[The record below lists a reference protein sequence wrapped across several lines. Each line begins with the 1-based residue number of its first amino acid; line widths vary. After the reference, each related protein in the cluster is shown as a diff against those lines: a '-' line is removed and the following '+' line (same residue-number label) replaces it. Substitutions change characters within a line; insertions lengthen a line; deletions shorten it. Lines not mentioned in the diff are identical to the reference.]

1 MNNTAQLDEAGLV
14 RLEDFLRAEQRPPE
28 CMVLDE
34 LDGFL
39 TALICTPEAVAE
51 EEWLAEVWGGAAP
64 GFADAAEE
72 REIVGLIHAL
82 RQSITDELRDSDS
95 FEPMWFVALDDDD
108 NEVVEPEGWCAGFM
122 RATQLR
128 SDYWDEIFESDEKYL
143 WLAPIIAFAVYQ
155 LPESAG
161 DPMLAQLGTDMDLRD
176 EFIEAIPRAVQDIF
190 KDSSK

>member
-14 RLEDFLRAEQRPPE
+14 RLEEFLSAEQRPQE

-39 TALICTPEAVAE
+39 TALICTPDPVPAD
-51 EEWLAEVWGGAAP
+51 EWMAEVWGGVPP

-72 REIVGLIHAL
+72 REIAGLILAL
-82 RQSITDELRDSDS
+82 RHSIEEELHDSDT
-95 FEPMWFVALDDDD
+95 FEPMWYVGLDDDD
-108 NEVVEPEGWCAGFM
+108 NEVIEPEGWCSGFM

-128 SDYWDEIFESDEKYL
+128 GAHWDRMFESDEQYM

-155 LPESAG
+155 LPESED
-161 DPMLAQLGTDMDLRD
+161 DPMLAQLGTDQSLRD
-176 EFIEAIPRAVQDIF
+176 EFINAIPSAVQDIYRT
-190 KDSSK
+190 KSA